1 MYLELQMSRHLWFA
15 FIMMLGM
22 QQSSRALEIP
32 LHPNEA
38 RIVEQ
43 IIAVEGHSVEAAE
56 VPGWAKISVVNRLK
70 ELGVETAGLKS
81 WGVQGTENKGLFLSC
96 IYDTNGRVLALLGN
110 GPWLRDESLRDLK
123 EMTELRLISIDHN
136 GFLRNHPLSPLYSG
150 KGFDALLD
158 SKLVE
163 IKLTLGISDA
173 GMEQAAR
180 IKGLKSFTVVH
191 SQVSEAG
198 VKFFEGHPTLESFAV
213 AEMGNVSQASLASIA
228 KMPKVEHV
236 GFHEAFVTYESGF
249 KHLLPMKGR
258 LKTLDLSMSL
268 INAADLELVKA
279 DHPGAKVTTISP
291 AEIVKRHS
299 YVAARIAG
307 VATGEAAEEL
317 KKAIAEFEASKKS
330 SK

>member
-1 MYLELQMSRHLWFA
+1 MSKHLWFG
-15 FIMMLGM
+15 FIVLLGV
-22 QQSSRALEIP
+22 QQAARALEIP
-32 LHPNEA
+32 LHPTEA

-56 VPGWAKISVVNRLK
+56 VPGWAKGGVITRLK
-70 ELGVETAGLKS
+70 GLGIENANLKS

-96 IYDTNGRVLALLGN
+96 IYDSTGRVLALTGN
-110 GPWLRDESLRDLK
+110 GPWLRDESLRALK
-123 EMTELRLISIDHN
+123 GMPELKIIRFDHN
-136 GFLRNHPLSPLYSG
+136 GFLRNHPMSPLYSG
-150 KGFDALLD
+150 AGFDALSD

-163 IKLTLGISDA
+163 IKLTLGINDA
-173 GMEQAAR
+173 GMEQAAK

-249 KHLLPMKGR
+249 KHLLAMKGR

-268 INAADLELVKA
+268 VNAADLELVRA
-279 DHPGAKVTTISP
+279 DHPDAKITTIPP

-299 YVAARIAG
+299 FVASRIAQI
-307 VATGEAAEEL
+307 ATGEAAEEL
-317 KKAIAEFEASKKS
+317 KKAIEAVSKK
-330 SK
+330 

>member
-1 MYLELQMSRHLWFA
+1 VTA
-15 FIMMLGM
+15 
-22 QQSSRALEIP
+22 AEIQLP
-32 LHPNEA
+32 VHPDEA
-38 RIVEQ
+38 KIIET
-43 IIAVEGHSVEAAE
+43 IIALEGHSVEVAA
-56 VPGWAKISVVNRLK
+56 VPGWVRGSIVNHLK
-70 ELGVETAGLKS
+70 EYGVETANLKS

-96 IYDTNGRVLALLGN
+96 IHDSTGRVLALLGN
-110 GPWLRDESLRDLK
+110 GPWLRDESLRALK
-123 EMTELRLISIDHN
+123 EMPELRFISIDHN

-163 IKLTLGISDA
+163 IKLTLGINDA

-198 VKFFEGHPTLESFAV
+198 VRFFEGHPTLESFAV
-213 AEMGNVSQASLASIA
+213 AEMGNVSQASLVSIA

-249 KHLLPMKGR
+249 KHLLAMKGR

-268 INAADLELVKA
+268 VNAADLELVRA
-279 DHPGAKVTTISP
+279 DHPDAKITTITP

-299 YVAARIAG
+299 YVAARIAST
-307 VATGEAAEEL
+307 ATGPAAGEL
-317 KKAIAEFEASKKS
+317 KKAIAEFETNKQPSK
-330 SK
+330 

>member
-1 MYLELQMSRHLWFA
+1 MSKHLWIA
-15 FIMMLGM
+15 FTVMLDM
-22 QQSSRALEIP
+22 QQAARALEIP
-32 LHPNEA
+32 LHPTEA

-43 IIAVEGHSVEAAE
+43 IIAVEGHSVAAAE
-56 VPGWAKISVVNRLK
+56 VPGWAKGGVITRLK
-70 ELGVETAGLKS
+70 GLGVETANLKS

-96 IYDTNGRVLALLGN
+96 IYDSTGRVLALLGN
-110 GPWLRDESLRDLK
+110 GPWLRDESLRALK
-123 EMTELRLISIDHN
+123 GMPELSFISFDHN
-136 GFLRNHPLSPLYSG
+136 GFLRNHPMSPLYSG

-173 GMEQAAR
+173 GMEQAAK

-191 SQVSEAG
+191 SQVSDAA
-198 VKFFEGHPTLESFAV
+198 VKFFEGHPNLESFSI
-213 AEMGNVSQASLASIA
+213 AEMDNVSQAALASIA

-249 KHLLPMKGR
+249 RHLLPMKGR
-258 LKTLDLSMSL
+258 LKSLDLSMSL
-268 INAADLELVKA
+268 VNAADLELVRA
-279 DHPGAKVTTISP
+279 DHPDAKITTITP

-299 YVAARIAG
+299 FVAARIART
-307 VATGEAAEEL
+307 ATGPAADEL